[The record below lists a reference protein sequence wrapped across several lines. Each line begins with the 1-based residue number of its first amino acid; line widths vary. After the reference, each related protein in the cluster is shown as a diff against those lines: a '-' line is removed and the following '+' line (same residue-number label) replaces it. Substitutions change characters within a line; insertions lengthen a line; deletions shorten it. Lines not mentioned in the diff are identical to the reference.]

1 MKNLLFIT
9 DSASSCPLKILFSE
23 KENVNPESEP
33 KGMTYIRKQI
43 LYSMQL
49 KRVEWTSVYL
59 QPLNKQN
66 HIEDHQT
73 LILIKKKS
81 DLCVL

>member
-9 DSASSCPLKILFSE
+9 ESTGSCSLKILFSE
-23 KENVNPESEP
+23 KENVNPGSEP
-33 KGMTYIRKQI
+33 KGMTYIRKEI
-43 LYSMQL
+43 PFSMQL
-49 KRVEWTSVYL
+49 KMVGWTSVYL
-59 QPLNKQN
+59 HPLCKQN
-66 HIEDHQT
+66 HIEDQQT

>member
-9 DSASSCPLKILFSE
+9 ESASSCPLKILFSE
-23 KENVNPESEP
+23 KENVNPGSEP
-33 KGMTYIRKQI
+33 KGMTYIRKEI
-43 LYSMQL
+43 PYSMQL
-49 KRVEWTSVYL
+49 KKVEWTSVYL
-59 QPLNKQN
+59 HPLNKQN
-66 HIEDHQT
+66 HIEDQQT

>member
-9 DSASSCPLKILFSE
+9 ESASSCPLKISFSE
-23 KENVNPESEP
+23 KETVNPGSEP
-33 KGMTYIRKQI
+33 KGMTYIRKEI
-43 LYSMQL
+43 PYSMQL
-49 KRVEWTSVYL
+49 KGMEWTSVYL
-59 QPLNKQN
+59 HPLNKQN
-66 HIEDHQT
+66 QTEDQQT

>member
-9 DSASSCPLKILFSE
+9 ESTGSCSLKILFSE
-23 KENVNPESEP
+23 KENVNPGSEP
-33 KGMTYIRKQI
+33 KGMTYIRKEI
-43 LYSMQL
+43 PFSMQL
-49 KRVEWTSVYL
+49 KMVGWTSVYL
-59 QPLNKQN
+59 HPLHKQN
-66 HIEDHQT
+66 HIEDQQT